1 MTFSLE
7 MVIYLLGLA
16 ATAGTILSRIAAL
29 EKKVER
35 HNKVLERTFRL
46 EEWQKGAER
55 RLEVLAEHMGEAI

>member
-16 ATAGTILSRIAAL
+16 ATAGTIISRIAAL

-35 HNKVLERTFRL
+35 HNKVMERTFKL

-55 RLEVLAEHMGEAI
+55 RLEVLAGHIGEAI